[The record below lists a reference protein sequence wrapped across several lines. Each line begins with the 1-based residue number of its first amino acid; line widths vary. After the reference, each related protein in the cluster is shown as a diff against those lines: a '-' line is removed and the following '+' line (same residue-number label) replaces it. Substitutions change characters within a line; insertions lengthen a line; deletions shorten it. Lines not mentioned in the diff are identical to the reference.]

1 MKLPKSK
8 KETEAPEKETTPSE
22 TEAVAKV
29 ETVDQLE
36 GVGAV
41 TAEKLEKAGLNTIE
55 MLALSLPEH
64 LKMLDIEDK
73 QAKKII
79 AAAREQVNRF
89 SLEFKTADQVLKEHE
104 ARWKLST
111 HVKTLD
117 AVLGGGFEST
127 TVNTIHGMFGAGKS
141 QASHWVTACLLA
153 DYKDAKVLFLDT
165 ENSARPERIMNFLD
179 TLGGTK
185 EDLARVIV
193 CEAGSSAEQVI
204 AIDHAGKQIKDNN
217 VKLLVIDSATAHFR
231 SEYIER
237 SQLSPRQQN
246 LNAHLQVISKL
257 TRMFGLVTLLTNQE
271 IAVPVV
277 GYGGGATTKPV
288 GGNIFGHRGF
298 MNLGIWRPD
307 NPTSELRIITVE
319 KHPSL
324 PPRRVDLCLNEL
336 GFFEAKEKKK
346 TE

>member
-1 MKLPKSK
+1 MPKERK
-8 KETEAPEKETTPSE
+8 KETEEPEKEPTPTE
-22 TEAVAKV
+22 TEVIAKIENV
-29 ETVDQLE
+29 SDLE
-36 GVGAV
+36 GVGDK
-41 TAEKLEKAGLNTIE
+41 TAEKLKQAGYNTIE
-55 MLALSLPEH
+55 MLALALPEH

-73 QAKKII
+73 QARKII
-79 AAAREQVNRF
+79 VAAREQVNRF
-89 SLEFKTADQVLKEHE
+89 SVEFKTADQVLKEHQE
-104 ARWKLST
+104 RWKLST

-117 AVLGGGFEST
+117 EVLGGGFEST
-127 TVNTIHGMFGAGKS
+127 TVNTIHGMAGFGKTQIA
-141 QASHWVTACLLA
+141 HWVTACLLA
-153 DYKDAKVLFLDT
+153 DDKAAKVLFFDI
-165 ENSARPERIMNFLD
+165 ENSFRPERIMGFLD
-179 TLGGTK
+179 TLGGT
-185 EDLARVIV
+185 EDDLARVIV
-193 CEAGSSAEQVI
+193 CEARNSAEQVI

-217 VKLLVIDSATAHFR
+217 VKLLVIDSATSHFR

-237 SQLSPRQQN
+237 SQLSPRQQT

-277 GYGGGATTKPV
+277 GYGGGASTKPV

-324 PPRRVDLCLNEL
+324 PPRRVDLCLNEQ

-346 TE
+346 SE